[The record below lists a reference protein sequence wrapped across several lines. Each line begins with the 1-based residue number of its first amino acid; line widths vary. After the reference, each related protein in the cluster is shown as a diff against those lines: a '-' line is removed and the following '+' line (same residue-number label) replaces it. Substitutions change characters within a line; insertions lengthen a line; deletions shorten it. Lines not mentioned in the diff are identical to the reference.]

1 MTLAD
6 YLGSE
11 QAREDVGRVIADL
24 PARDVKVGG
33 GRIWHK
39 PAEQAGLR
47 LDGLGEDALLS
58 LKKAGAWMELHVAQG
73 DLKLLGAMML
83 RCSAHYRPD
92 GDRFV
97 VTDLGEGVRAL
108 RLRTGC
114 SQYLAME
121 RSDPMREDLR
131 ASSTGNIWTT
141 ERGIMELDN
150 VTAADLPDA
159 ICHVMLASLNVA
171 GVEP

>member
-6 YLGSE
+6 HLQTP
-11 QAREDVGRVIADL
+11 QAREDVRHMLSCGVPSAQWFS
-24 PARDVKVGG
+24 ATKT
-33 GRIWHK
+33 RISEFK
-39 PAEQAGLR
+39 L
-47 LDGLGEDALLS
+47 
-58 LKKAGAWMELHVAQG
+58 GAWIRILITAERHSI
-73 DLKLLGAMML
+73 
-83 RCSAHYRPD
+83 SACYRPD

-131 ASSTGNIWTT
+131 TSGTGNIWTT

-171 GVEP
+171 GARP

>member
-11 QAREDVGRVIADL
+11 QAREDVRELLASDKPQLPVLSMEDL
-24 PARDVKVGG
+24 CWV
-33 GRIWHK
+33 
-39 PAEQAGLR
+39 
-47 LDGLGEDALLS
+47 LDEV
-58 LKKAGAWMELHVAQG
+58 GAWRRVLIWDDAQNKELTAN
-73 DLKLLGAMML
+73 
-83 RCSAHYRPD
+83 YRPD

-150 VTAADLPDA
+150 VTAADLPEA
-159 ICHVMLASLNVA
+159 ICRVMLASLNVA
-171 GVEP
+171 GVGP

>member
-6 YLGSE
+6 YIGSE
-11 QAREDVGRVIADL
+11 QAREDVRELLASDKPQLPVLSMEDL
-24 PARDVKVGG
+24 CWV
-33 GRIWHK
+33 
-39 PAEQAGLR
+39 
-47 LDGLGEDALLS
+47 LDEV
-58 LKKAGAWMELHVAQG
+58 GAWRRVLIWDDAQNKELTAN
-73 DLKLLGAMML
+73 
-83 RCSAHYRPD
+83 YRPD

-131 ASSTGNIWTT
+131 TSSTGNIWTT

>member
-1 MTLAD
+1 MTLAN
-6 YLGSE
+6 YLE
-11 QAREDVGRVIADL
+11 TPQAREDVGRMVAA
-24 PARDVKVGG
+24 PAGIIKAHRVDGG
-33 GRIWHK
+33 FLVRGWK
-39 PAEQAGLR
+39 
-47 LDGLGEDALLS
+47 D
-58 LKKAGAWMELHVAQG
+58 AGAWFQVGVIKG
-73 DLKLLGAMML
+73 DFERTIITTAY
-83 RCSAHYRPD
+83 YRPD

-131 ASSTGNIWTT
+131 TSGTGNIWTT

-150 VTAADLPDA
+150 VTAADLPEA
-159 ICHVMLASLNVA
+159 ICRVMLASLNVA
-171 GVEP
+171 GARP